1 MTLLF
6 VDASQVVTC
15 AGPPRARR
23 GAETRDAGVLTGAA
37 VAVEGERIA
46 AVGPQ
51 AALERAYPHAERVEL
66 GGRLLAPGFVDSH
79 THAIFGRA
87 RYEEQEM
94 RAAGLKYMEIAARG
108 GGIHSSVRD
117 LRSRTEDDLVALALA
132 RLRRLAAYGTTT
144 VEVKSGYGL
153 TVEDELKTLRVIRR
167 LAELIP
173 LRLVPTWLGAHE
185 VPQEYRAR
193 DGGRREYLRLLVEE
207 MLPAVAGEGLARFA
221 DVFCEPGV
229 YSVEESRVLLEA
241 ARAAGLGLKLHADEL
256 ATSGGAELAVA
267 LGAASADHL
276 AAVSDA
282 GVRALAAGGT
292 VATLLPGTMLFLG
305 SARQAPARTLLDAG
319 AAIALASDFN
329 PGTSPTVNF
338 PLVLTLAV
346 SQLRLSVAEALVAGT
361 VNGAAA
367 LSLAGTVGQL
377 APGFSADL
385 ALFDADDVR
394 ELPYWYGDRLCR
406 GTWVR
411 GRACHPFEAGVSCAS
426 AAPEDA
432 APHPPSEPP
441 PP

>member
-6 VDASQVVTC
+6 VNASQVVTC
-15 AGPPRARR
+15 AGPARARR
-23 GAETRDAGVLTGAA
+23 GAEMREAGVLTGAA
-37 VAVEGERIA
+37 VAVDGERIA

-51 AALERAYPHAERVEL
+51 AELERAWPDAERVDL
-66 GGRLLAPGFVDSH
+66 GGRLLTPGLVDSD

-87 RYEEQEM
+87 RYEEQEL
-94 RAAGLKYMEIAARG
+94 RAMGLKYMEIAARG

-117 LRSRTEDDLVALALA
+117 LRGRSEEELVALALP
-132 RLRRLAAYGTTT
+132 RLRRIAAHGTTT

-153 TVEDELKTLRVIRR
+153 TLDDELKTLRVIRR
-167 LAELIP
+167 LGELINV
-173 LRLVPTWLGAHE
+173 RLVPTWLGAHE
-185 VPQEYRAR
+185 VPLEWRER
-193 DGGRREYLRLLVEE
+193 PDGRREYIRILVEE
-207 MLPAVAGEGLARFA
+207 MLPAVVNDRLARFA

-241 ARAAGLGLKLHADEL
+241 ARGAGLGLKLHADEL

-276 AAVSDA
+276 AAVSEA

-305 SARQAPARTLLDAG
+305 SARQAPARSLVDAG
-319 AAIALASDFN
+319 APVALASDFN

-346 SQLRLSVAEALVAGT
+346 SQLRLTVAEALVAAT

-367 LSLAGTVGQL
+367 LDLAGSVGQL

-385 ALFDADDVR
+385 AVFDAADAR

-411 GRACHPFEAGVSCAS
+411 GRACHPFEAGLPCAS
-426 AAPEDA
+426 FAPEVA
-432 APHPPSEPP
+432 TAHPPSEPSP
-441 PP
+441 R